1 MSAQCIFFSHEVMQ
15 NQEHYFTYY
24 MEDYKKE
31 IEVHFYFLHFR
42 QCHVF
47 INWDQLT
54 RTAKADIKTVEIEK

>member
-1 MSAQCIFFSHEVMQ
+1 MQ